1 MKLTKRNQS
10 LKTVIWKCFKEL
22 KEKIKNVVIN
32 LKKENSVS
40 VPFSLVTSHV
50 QLFVTPWMAAH
61 QAFLSIS
68 NSQSLLKLMSIKSVI
83 PSNHLILC
91 RLLLLLPS
99 MFPSIRMSQ
108 LFASVGQ
115 SIGAS
120 ALASVFPMN
129 IQDWFRLGWTGWI
142 SLLAKVLSRASVLRC
157 SASLTSIHDYWKN
170 HSFH

>member
-142 SLLAKVLSRASVLRC
+142 SLLSKGYGNTVQFPKMNC
-157 SASLTSIHDYWKN
+157 YQKI
-170 HSFH
+170 F